1 MIRNGIL
8 VVELKGKQFVGVSLM
23 DYTEVGIFDGIP
35 EEMPKNDEEVLVP
48 VLRKALEYWNTE
60 KTLENDIYTQEVRR
74 RLELILSKFE

>member
-60 KTLENDIYTQEVRR
+60 KTLENDVYTQEVRR